1 MWAYESVFYQIY
13 PLGLTGA
20 PFENDGVQREGL
32 KKISG
37 WIDHIKKLNVNA
49 VYFSPLF
56 ESDTHGY
63 NTRDYR
69 MVDKRLGSNE
79 DLKDLVDKFHENGIK
94 VILDGVFNH
103 VGRGFFA
110 FRDVQKN
117 RENSRYC
124 SWFYLNFDG
133 DSPYHDNF
141 WYEGWEGNYDL
152 LKLNLKNPEVTDY
165 LMDSVRF
172 WIDYFHIDGL
182 RLDVA
187 YMVDRDFLRRLRRET
202 EEMKKDFFLLGE
214 MIGGDY
220 REIMND
226 QCCHSV
232 TNYECRKG
240 LYSSMNSM
248 NLFEIKSSLERQFG
262 HEPWCLYTGMH
273 PVSFVDNHDVSRI
286 ATELTDKNQLKPLYA
301 LMYAMPGIP
310 MIYYGSE
317 WGIEGSKSDGDQALR
332 PEIKEPQWNDLTDY
346 IARLGAIRKS
356 CSVLSY
362 GDYRTLLITNRQ
374 MIFDRRSDDGRII
387 FAINI
392 DSNPYHADFNAEAG
406 RAHEL
411 ITGTDVDFGGG
422 LDIPA
427 YTAMIMQPF

>member
-1 MWAYESVFYQIY
+1 
-13 PLGLTGA
+13 
-20 PFENDGVQREGL
+20 
-32 KKISG
+32 
-37 WIDHIKKLNVNA
+37 
-49 VYFSPLF
+49 
-56 ESDTHGY
+56 
-63 NTRDYR
+63 
-69 MVDKRLGSNE
+69 
-79 DLKDLVDKFHENGIK
+79 
-94 VILDGVFNH
+94 
-103 VGRGFFA
+103 
-110 FRDVQKN
+110 
-117 RENSRYC
+117 
-124 SWFYLNFDG
+124 
-133 DSPYHDNF
+133 
-141 WYEGWEGNYDL
+141 
-152 LKLNLKNPEVTDY
+152 
-165 LMDSVRF
+165 MDSVRF
-172 WIDYFHIDGL
+172 WIDYFNIDGL